1 MNEDSTI
8 VFADDGIVGSTTAAL
23 FLKKKSGPL
32 KVIAK
37 QGDPAP
43 GVFIEL
49 DDMSINDDGDV
60 AFIATSSWPLLLK
73 PASSFMIPMAQLEVL
88 SIAII
93 HILAIVLR
101 VTSTPPAM
109 FWRL

>member
-37 QGDPAP
+37 QGDPAR
-43 GVFIEL
+43 GVFIE
-49 DDMSINDDGDV
+49 
-60 AFIATSSWPLLLK
+60 T
-73 PASSFMIPMAQLEVL
+73 
-88 SIAII
+88 
-93 HILAIVLR
+93 R
-101 VTSTPPAM
+101 
-109 FWRL
+109 